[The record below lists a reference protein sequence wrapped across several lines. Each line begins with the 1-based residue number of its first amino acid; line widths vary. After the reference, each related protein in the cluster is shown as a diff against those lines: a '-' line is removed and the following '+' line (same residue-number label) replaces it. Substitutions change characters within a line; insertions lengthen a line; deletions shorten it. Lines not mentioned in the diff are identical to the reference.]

1 MSILDIFKKKKAK
14 DKKPALKTEKIS
26 AGERPGKI
34 VQKQKQ
40 LVKTDGPVGP
50 KAAAKEK
57 KPVFGIL
64 KKPRIT
70 EKASALDGYGQYVF
84 EVYSGANKS
93 QIKKAVESFYNVNV
107 EKVRI
112 IVIPPR
118 PRRLGR
124 TIGTK
129 SGFKKAV
136 VTLRKGEKIELMPH

>member
-1 MSILDIFKKKKAK
+1 MSILDIFKKKKTEK
-14 DKKPALKTEKIS
+14 NPALKTGKIS
-26 AGERPGKI
+26 VEEKPKKI
-34 VQKQKQ
+34 IQKQTA
-40 LVKTDGPVGP
+40 KTAPLGS

-57 KPVFGIL
+57 KPVFSVL

-70 EKASALDGYGQYVF
+70 EKASALDDYGQYVF
-84 EVYSGANKS
+84 EVYPRANKA
-93 QIKKAVESFYNVNV
+93 QIKRAVESLYNVNV

-124 TIGTK
+124 TMGMK

>member
-1 MSILDIFKKKKAK
+1 MSILDIFKKKKTK
-14 DKKPALKTEKIS
+14 GKKPALKTEKIS
-26 AGERPGKI
+26 AEKKPEKV
-34 VQKQKQ
+34 VQKQPPR
-40 LVKTDGPVGP
+40 TEGPAGL

-57 KPVFGIL
+57 KPVFGVL

-84 EVYSGANKS
+84 EVYPRANKN
-93 QIKKAVESFYNVNV
+93 QIKKAVESFYNVSV

-112 IVIPPR
+112 IAIPPR

-124 TIGTK
+124 TMGTK

-136 VTLRKGEKIELMPH
+136 VTLKKGEKIELMPH